1 MSTLAVNQITTQTGD
16 TITLPTGKKIVGT
29 DAASIVAPG
38 HVVQVVHTNP
48 DTYQGFR
55 YQSTATSFADTGLV
69 IQITPKFSNST
80 ILVQG
85 SVNIGI
91 ASSDYNYLN
100 MKRQISGGSVTDL
113 GSVHTDGRN
122 FGIVATGAGNSYG
135 WQNVPIMYPDYNH
148 GTTSQISYTFWM
160 RNNASSG
167 THYVGWTSAST
178 ARHNNIFLTA
188 TEFAQ

>member
-1 MSTLAVNQITTQTGD
+1 MASTISVD
-16 TITLPTGKKIVGT
+16 TIQGSSTAGNVKI
-29 DAASIVAPG
+29 PG

-69 IQITPKFSNST
+69 IQITPKFSDSI

-85 SVNIGI
+85 SVNIGA

-100 MKRQISGGSVTDL
+100 MKRQISGGSVTDF
-113 GSVHTDGRN
+113 GAVHTDGRN
-122 FGIVATGAGNSYG
+122 FGIVATGAGNVYG
-135 WQNVPIMYPDYNH
+135 WYNVPIMYPDYNH
-148 GTTSQISYTFWM
+148 GTTSQISYTFCM

-167 THYVGWTSAST
+167 THYVGWTNAST
-178 ARHNNIFLTA
+178 ARHNNIFLSA

>member
-1 MSTLAVNQITTQTGD
+1 MSSIMKVDSITKSDGTAGVH
-16 TITLPTGKKIVGT
+16 IT
-29 DAASIVAPG
+29 G

-55 YQSTATSFADTGLV
+55 YQASSTSFADTGLV
-69 IQITPKFSNST
+69 IQITPKYSDSI

-85 SVNIGI
+85 SVNIGT

-122 FGIVATGAGNSYG
+122 FGIVATGSGNGYG
-135 WQNVPIMYPDYNH
+135 WYNVPVMYPDYNH